1 MSKKEDAAYS
11 EWLAEIK
18 AKNPDVAPTLDEIAD
33 TEAGRE
39 LFRGGLREAD
49 YYRRLNEISS
59 AKAELEAEAQRQ
71 VSWWEQAKPEYES
84 AVSARD
90 QALARLEA
98 VEHQLKGGESVDP
111 RSLPQT
117 PVGVPSKELEAL
129 QNRVQSM
136 DQAYPQIMMGL
147 FNAQQA
153 AMREGLS
160 FDANSVLQAVY
171 QQKVDP
177 LTAFNKLVAPQR
189 EEKAKQMLAHELEK
203 AREEGYKQALSKLSG
218 PDKVLRSASPS
229 IVDALRGTA
238 QVLSNEG
245 ERRDAAVRDYL
256 EMEAAGQL

>member
-1 MSKKEDAAYS
+1 MSKKEDAAYQ

-18 AKNPDVAPTLDEIAD
+18 AKNPDVAPKLDEIAD
-33 TEAGRE
+33 TDAGRE

-49 YYRRLNEISS
+49 YYRRLNEISA

-84 AVSARD
+84 ARQERD
-90 QALARLEA
+90 LAIAKLEA
-98 VEHQLKGGESVDP
+98 VEHQLKGGEPVDP
-111 RSLPQT
+111 RSLSQT
-117 PVGVPSKELEAL
+117 PVGVPSKELDEL
-129 QNRVQSM
+129 RNRVQSM
-136 DQAYPQIMMGL
+136 DQAYPQIMLGL

-153 AMREGLS
+153 AMREGLA
-160 FDANSVLQAVY
+160 FDANQVLQAVY

-177 LTAFNKLVAPQR
+177 LTAFNKIVAPQR
-189 EEKAKQMLAHELEK
+189 EEKAKQMLASELEK

-238 QVLSNEG
+238 KVMSDPA
-245 ERRDAAVRDYL
+245 ERRDAAVQDYL
-256 EMEAAGQL
+256 EMEASGQL

>member
-1 MSKKEDAAYS
+1 MSKKEDAAYQ

-18 AKNPDVAPTLDEIAD
+18 AKNPDVAPTLDQIAD
-33 TEAGRE
+33 TDAGRE

-49 YYRRLNEISS
+49 YYRRLNEIAA

-84 AVSARD
+84 ARQERD
-90 QALARLEA
+90 LALAKLEA
-98 VEHQLKGGESVDP
+98 VEHQLKGGEQVDP
-111 RSLPQT
+111 RSLPQA

-129 QNRVQSM
+129 QNRVIGM
-136 DQAYPQIMMGL
+136 DQAYPQIMLGM
-147 FNAQQA
+147 FSAQQA
-153 AMREGLS
+153 ALREGLT
-160 FDANSVLQAVY
+160 FDPNQVLQAVY

-189 EEKAKQMLAHELEK
+189 EEKAKQMLASELEK

-218 PDKVLRSASPS
+218 PDKVIRSSGPS

-238 QVLSNEG
+238 QVLTNEG